1 VARRPSDEW
10 HRRVAEEAA
19 EVAQGSLSPDDVNA
33 AVVWPEPLRSG
44 TDTVLAA
51 FEEQLRTLASPSDED
66 VLRAVRQVALALNE
80 VNDRQSHTGSFGYET
95 EEREELCKYIDA
107 SLEESRI
114 DVRALE
120 ARHGIDRGEIAGN
133 WRRW

>member
-1 VARRPSDEW
+1 V
-10 HRRVAEEAA
+10 
-19 EVAQGSLSPDDVNA
+19 DDVNA

-51 FEEQLRTLASPSDED
+51 FEEQLRALASLSDED
-66 VLRAVRQVALALNE
+66 VLRAVRRVVLALNE
-80 VNDRQSHTGSFGYET
+80 VNDRQSRTGSFGYET
-95 EEREELCKYIDA
+95 AEREELCEYIDA
-107 SLEESRI
+107 SLEESGI

-120 ARHGIDRGEIAGN
+120 TRHGIDRGEIAGK